1 MNFLKEKF
9 MNFFSLNFMNR
20 VIHQQRY
27 FFLAIPLCLGLCMTV
42 FMPAHAQN
50 NWPEKPIRFIVP
62 YTPGG
67 GTDAVTRHIAEKI
80 TQDTQW
86 SFLIDNKPGAGGNI
100 GLDLLAKAKPDG
112 LTLGMGQTS
121 NLAINPA
128 AMGKMPF
135 DASKD
140 FVPVALVAEVPMVM
154 VVRADST
161 WKNLDD
167 MIKAARAKPE
177 SVKQALAGTGTVGHL
192 AGEMLS
198 KKANFKV
205 LSVPYKGAAP
215 ALTDLLGGQTDYMFA
230 TPQSVLGML
239 QGGKLKALAVT
250 SAQRLK
256 VLPSVPTVAEQ
267 GFKGFEAVDWKMVV
281 APANTPL
288 PILKRLN
295 AAAEKAL
302 NTPAFSAQMAAEGST
317 PLGGSLEK
325 IAAYLKSE
333 QAEWGDLIRE
343 AGIKFD

>member
-1 MNFLKEKF
+1 MT
-9 MNFFSLNFMNR
+9 
-20 VIHQQRY
+20 
-27 FFLAIPLCLGLCMTV
+27 LAHTASQGRGFKPARRLCLSLPLWLGLACCMAV
-42 FMPAHAQN
+42 PAGAQN
-50 NWPEKPIRFIVP
+50 NAPDKPIRFIVP

-67 GTDAVTRHIAEKI
+67 GTDTVTRHLAEKI

-86 SFLIDNKPGAGGNI
+86 AFLIDNKPGAGGNI
-100 GLDLLAKAKPDG
+100 GMDLVAKAKPDG
-112 LTLGMGQTS
+112 LTVGMGQTS

-128 AMGKMPF
+128 AMAKLPF
-135 DASKD
+135 DAAKD

-154 VVRADST
+154 VVRSDAS

-167 MIKAARAKPE
+167 VIKAAKAKPE
-177 SVKQALAGTGTVGHL
+177 SIKQALAGTGTVGHL
-192 AGEMLS
+192 AGEMLA

-215 ALTDLLGGQTDYMFA
+215 AITDLLGGQTDYMFA

-250 SAQRLK
+250 SSQRLK
-256 VLPSVPTVAEQ
+256 VLPQVPTVAEQ
-267 GFKGFEAVDWKMVV
+267 GYKGFEAVDWKMVV

-288 PILKRLN
+288 PTLRRLN
-295 AAAEKAL
+295 AAAEKVI
-302 NTPAFSAQMAAEGST
+302 TSPGFQTQMAAEGST
-317 PLGGSLEK
+317 PVGGSLEK

-333 QAEWGDLIRE
+333 QTEWGDLIRE

>member
-1 MNFLKEKF
+1 MTDRQKVLHNSAATIASRRC
-9 MNFFSLNFMNR
+9 FSLSLLLSLSWSMVTGAN
-20 VIHQQRY
+20 
-27 FFLAIPLCLGLCMTV
+27 
-42 FMPAHAQN
+42 AQTIQSN
-50 NWPEKPIRFIVP
+50 YPDKPIRFIVP

-67 GTDAVTRHIAEKI
+67 GTDTVTRQLAEKI
-80 TQDTQW
+80 TQETQW
-86 SFLIDNKPGAGGNI
+86 AFLIDNKPGAGGNI
-100 GLDLLAKAKPDG
+100 GIDLVAKAKPDG
-112 LTLGMGQTS
+112 FTIGMGQTS

-128 AMGKMPF
+128 AMGKLPF

-140 FVPVALVAEVPMVM
+140 LVPVALVAEVPMVM
-154 VVRADST
+154 VVRADAA

-167 MIKAARAKPE
+167 MIKAAKAKPE
-177 SVKQALAGTGTVGHL
+177 SIKQALAGTGTVGHL

-215 ALTDLLGGQTDYMFA
+215 AITDLLGGQTDYMFA

-250 SAQRLK
+250 SSQRLK
-256 VLPSVPTVAEQ
+256 VLPNVPTVAEQ
-267 GFKGFEAVDWKMVV
+267 GYKGFEAVDWKMVV

-295 AAAEKAL
+295 AAAEKVL
-302 NTPAFSAQMAAEGST
+302 STPGFSAQMAAEGST

-333 QAEWGDLIRE
+333 QTEWGDVIRE